1 MLTLSNDE
9 RGYLSEAE
17 QERLG
22 IISIP
27 ELKEL
32 RTIPFVDKDTVVEG
46 VRQNISPY
54 ASDKY
59 TVVIWLE
66 GEDPECVDSIKGGEI
81 EYKMI
86 FETIDDE
93 E

>member
-27 ELKEL
+27 AGRSLPEH
-32 RTIPFVDKDTVVEG
+32 FACVEG

>member
-32 RTIPFVDKDTVVEG
+32 RTIPFVDKDTVVAEDSTSTASEISSG
-46 VRQNISPY
+46 YKSSSQKDLMRLIRNIS
-54 ASDKY
+54 DK
-59 TVVIWLE
+59 
-66 GEDPECVDSIKGGEI
+66 DNK
-81 EYKMI
+81 
-86 FETIDDE
+86 
-93 E
+93 